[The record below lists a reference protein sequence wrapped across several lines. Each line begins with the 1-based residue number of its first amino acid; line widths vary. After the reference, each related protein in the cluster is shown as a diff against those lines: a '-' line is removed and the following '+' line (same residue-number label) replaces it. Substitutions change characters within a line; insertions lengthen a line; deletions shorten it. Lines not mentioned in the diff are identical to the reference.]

1 MAVWLDEIDLS
12 EIWKDFRNLDMK
24 RSDIFIAYR
33 DRVVKV
39 LRTSE
44 WAEEFG
50 FADTFASC
58 LTIES
63 FNMVMEDLYDEADA
77 DRVWI
82 NTF

>member
-12 EIWKDFRNLDMK
+12 EVWKDFRNLDLT
-24 RSDIFIAYR
+24 RSDIFTAYR

-44 WAEEFG
+44 WARELGFPEKFRKTTCIEEFN
-50 FADTFASC
+50 
-58 LTIES
+58 E
-63 FNMVMEDLYDEADA
+63 VMNSLYDEAD
-77 DRVWI
+77 DSRVWI